1 MNVNP
6 PPPADLHSSW
16 SMTDK
21 DFNADQEGRIKIF
34 SGLIFVIL
42 ALMFE
47 LFQQPVGEVSNIHLY
62 KLLLIY
68 RATIISLYYNFTGRK
83 GRERKPRFP
92 EKRSEKTSS

>member
-1 MNVNP
+1 
-6 PPPADLHSSW
+6 
-16 SMTDK
+16 MTDK
-21 DFNADQEGRIKIF
+21 DFNAAQEGRIEIF

-47 LFQQPVGEVSNIHLY
+47 PYQQPVGEVSNIHLY

-83 GRERKPRFP
+83 GVKGNQGFPKKSRKKVVVRF
-92 EKRSEKTSS
+92 